1 MSWRHAVNLARRSSK
16 IHPDVLLSLVLEL
29 EPRDKLQNPTSLG
42 RASHAGFLGFISRI
56 DPSQG
61 KRLHSA
67 EVKPFTLAI
76 LPAPHPGKKGR
87 NRLCQGTIHLRLTS
101 LERDLST
108 FLWSLE
114 PADIGTIRLLSTECE
129 VIQVVK
135 CSNDPWAGQSSFAEL
150 HNNGLVKARESV
162 NLIGLDFLSPVAFR
176 MAESRLSM
184 PLPWPRL
191 VFQSLAA
198 RWNAFSPIPL
208 EIDWPAFD
216 RQISVARHRLETRM
230 LDFGRY
236 RQVGFVGE
244 CWYLIDRKAG
254 FRLLQALH
262 TLADF
267 AFYAGV
273 GAKTTMGMGLVRRI
287 DKEGG

>member
-1 MSWRHAVNLARRSSK
+1 VNPARRSGK

-29 EPRDKLQNPTSLG
+29 EPRGKLQNPTSLG
-42 RASHAGFLGFISRI
+42 RASHAGFLGLISRI
-56 DPSQG
+56 DPDLG
-61 KRLHSA
+61 NRLHSA

-76 LPAPHPGKKGR
+76 LPAPHPGEKGR
-87 NRLCQGTIHLRLTS
+87 NRLCQRTIRLRLTS
-101 LERDLST
+101 LEQDLST

-114 PADIGTIRLLSTECE
+114 PADIGAIRLLSTECK

-135 CSNDPWAGQSSFAEL
+135 CSDDLWAGRSSFAEL
-150 HNNGLVKARESV
+150 YNNGLVKGRDGES
-162 NLIGLDFLSPVAFR
+162 LIGLKFLSPAVFR

-208 EIDWPAFD
+208 EIDWPAFE
-216 RQISVARHRLETRM
+216 RQVSVARHRLETKM

-244 CWYLIDRKAG
+244 CWYLIDRKADL
-254 FRLLQALH
+254 RLRQALH
-262 TLADF
+262 TFADF

-287 DKEGG
+287 E

>member
-1 MSWRHAVNLARRSSK
+1 MNWQHAVNPARRSSK
-16 IHPDVLLSLVLEL
+16 IHPDMLTSLVLEL
-29 EPRDKLQNPTSLG
+29 EPRGKLQNPTSLG
-42 RASHAGFLGFISRI
+42 RASHAGFLGLISRI

-61 KRLHSA
+61 GRLHSA

-76 LPAPHPGKKGR
+76 LPAPHPGEKGR
-87 NRLCQGTIHLRLTS
+87 NRLCQGTIRLRLTS

-108 FLWSLE
+108 FLWRLE

-135 CSNDPWAGQSSFAEL
+135 CSDDPWVGQSTFPEL
-150 HNNGLVKARESV
+150 HNNGLVNARESA
-162 NLIGLDFLSPVAFR
+162 NLIGLDFLSPAAFR
-176 MAESRLSM
+176 IPESRLSM

-191 VFQSLAA
+191 VFQSLAGK
-198 RWNAFSPIPL
+198 WNTFSPIPL
-208 EIDWPAFD
+208 EVDWPAFD
-216 RQISVARHRLETRM
+216 RQISVARHRLETKM

-244 CWYLIDRKAG
+244 CWYRIDRKAD
-254 FRLLQALH
+254 FRLLQTLH

-267 AFYAGV
+267 ALYAGV